1 MGFPALQVQM
11 LGRFALK
18 AGNSELNDS
27 DNRSRKIWLLLAY
40 MIYRRN
46 RVVSQEEL
54 MDLLWNG
61 EKGSMNP
68 ANALKTMFH
77 RVRSMLNKL
86 DGSAGHTLILYQD
99 GKYVW
104 NREVPLTLDV
114 EEFEARAKA
123 AVTEQDPSA
132 RLDMQLEVLA
142 LYQGDF
148 LPKLSAEAWTVPIS
162 AYFHNLYLQ
171 TVLDVL
177 PALQSRSRTE
187 ELISLCHKV
196 IELDPYDE
204 RLYQY
209 LMRGLIAQGNQ
220 RGAITVYEN
229 MSDFLFSVFGITPS
243 DETKAVYREALCAI
257 NEQTVSLGTLREQL
271 REPDTAN
278 GALFCDY
285 DIFTAIYHAEA
296 RGVVRRGD
304 AAHIALVSLSG
315 KPDKE
320 LPKQSLERCMSNLQ
334 KLICGNLRKG
344 DIVSQC
350 SASQFI
356 LLLPQANYENSCM
369 VCQRIIGAYNRQY
382 PHSPAALYYSVQP
395 LEPNALR

>member
-27 DNRSRKIWLLLAY
+27 DNRSKKIWLLLAY
-40 MIYRRN
+40 MIYCRN

-54 MDLLWNG
+54 VDLLWSG
-61 EKGSMNP
+61 EKGSINP

-77 RVRSMLNKL
+77 RARSMLNKL
-86 DGSAGHTLILYQD
+86 DESAGHTLILYQD

-123 AVTEQDPSA
+123 AAAEQDPSA

-177 PALQSRSRTE
+177 PALQSRSRME

-196 IELDPYDE
+196 IELDPYD
-204 RLYQY
+204 
-209 LMRGLIAQGNQ
+209 
-220 RGAITVYEN
+220 
-229 MSDFLFSVFGITPS
+229 
-243 DETKAVYREALCAI
+243 
-257 NEQTVSLGTLREQL
+257 
-271 REPDTAN
+271 
-278 GALFCDY
+278 
-285 DIFTAIYHAEA
+285 
-296 RGVVRRGD
+296 
-304 AAHIALVSLSG
+304 
-315 KPDKE
+315 
-320 LPKQSLERCMSNLQ
+320 
-334 KLICGNLRKG
+334 
-344 DIVSQC
+344 
-350 SASQFI
+350 
-356 LLLPQANYENSCM
+356 
-369 VCQRIIGAYNRQY
+369 
-382 PHSPAALYYSVQP
+382 
-395 LEPNALR
+395 